1 MSLIRLIDMS
11 PQKCVE
17 GQYILGEGQYILG
30 EGQYILGEGRER
42 HTFYVCLSSD
52 LWEGTDIYTYTF
64 A

>member
-11 PQKCVE
+11 PQKCV
-17 GQYILGEGQYILG
+17 EGQYILG

>member
-30 EGQYILGEGRER
+30 EGRER

-52 LWEGTDIYTYTF
+52 VWEGTDIYTYTF